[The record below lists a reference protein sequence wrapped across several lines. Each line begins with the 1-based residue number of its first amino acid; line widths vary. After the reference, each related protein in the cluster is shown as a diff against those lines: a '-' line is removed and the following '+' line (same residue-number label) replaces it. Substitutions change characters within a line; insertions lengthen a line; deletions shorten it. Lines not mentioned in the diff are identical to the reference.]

1 MMIRHTNKLVI
12 SSILSIVLTVMLSA
26 SSIQLAHAADINP
39 VRFVM
44 PNGLTVLVQEQH
56 ALPIVQIHA
65 LIKAGAAHDPSDKAG
80 LANLVAGL
88 LDEGTT
94 TRSANQIGEQ
104 IEFVGGALQ
113 AKAGEDFTTA
123 SARVLKKDIELG
135 FDLLADILLH
145 PAFADHELERVRSQI
160 LGEIQSEKD
169 DPGQVAGKAF
179 KQVVFPSHPY
189 RWPITGTEETLPKI
203 KRADVVQFY
212 TREYVPNQTIL
223 TIVGD
228 ITVDQARA
236 QLAKRFGA
244 WKRGDNS
251 TRTLAPPHQLEKSV
265 VKLIEKDLTQAT
277 ILMGHVGISRTNP
290 DYYAVTV
297 MNYILGAGGFSS
309 RLMDSIR
316 DNQGLAYHV
325 GSHFEANLMPGSFIV
340 SLQTRNE
347 AANQAITGVV
357 TELNRIREAPVTD
370 QELSEAKSYLVG
382 SFPLRVDTISK
393 LAEVLALVEL
403 YGLGLDYFSRYPKL
417 IEQVTKDDV
426 LRAAKQYLHPT
437 RYALVVVANQ
447 NKAKVKS

>member
-1 MMIRHTNKLVI
+1 MVIGLLMRRFIFSLV
-12 SSILSIVLTVMLSA
+12 
-26 SSIQLAHAADINP
+26 LATIFWQGSDQVTYAADINP

-56 ALPIVQIHA
+56 SLPIVQIHT
-65 LIKAGAAHDPSDKAG
+65 LIKAGAAHDPADKAG

-94 TRSANQIGEQ
+94 SRSANQIAEQ
-104 IEFVGGALQ
+104 IEFVGGALH

-123 SARVLKKDIELG
+123 SARVLKKDMELG

-160 LGEIQSEKD
+160 MGEMQSEKD

-179 KQVVFPSHPY
+179 KQIVFPSHPY
-189 RWPITGTEETLPKI
+189 RWPVTGTEDTLPKI

-212 TREYVPNQTIL
+212 AREYVPNQAIV

-236 QLAKRFGA
+236 QIAKRFGA
-244 WKRGDNS
+244 WKRGENGARVS
-251 TRTLAPPHQLEKSV
+251 ATSHQLEKSV

-316 DNQGLAYHV
+316 DKQGLAYHV
-325 GSHFEANLMPGSFIV
+325 GSHFEANLMPGPFIV

-370 QELSEAKSYLVG
+370 QELSDAKTYLIG

-393 LAEVLALVEL
+393 QAEVLALVEL

-417 IEQVTKDDV
+417 IDQVTKDDV
-426 LRAAKQYLHPT
+426 LRVARQYLHPS

-447 NKAKVKS
+447 SKAKVKS

>member
-1 MMIRHTNKLVI
+1 MVIRFLMRRFI
-12 SSILSIVLTVMLSA
+12 FSIVLATIFWQGSD
-26 SSIQLAHAADINP
+26 QFTYAADINP

-56 ALPIVQIHA
+56 SLPIVQIHT
-65 LIKAGAAHDPSDKAG
+65 LIKAGAAHDPADKAG

-94 TRSANQIGEQ
+94 SRSANQIAEQ
-104 IEFVGGALQ
+104 IEFVGGALH

-123 SARVLKKDIELG
+123 SARVLKKDMELG

-160 LGEIQSEKD
+160 MGEMQSEKD

-179 KQVVFPSHPY
+179 KQIVFPSHPY
-189 RWPITGTEETLPKI
+189 RWPVTGTEDTLPKI

-212 TREYVPNQTIL
+212 AREYVPNQAIV

-244 WKRGDNS
+244 WKRGENGA
-251 TRTLAPPHQLEKSV
+251 RVPAPSHQLEKSV

-316 DNQGLAYHV
+316 DKQGLAYHV
-325 GSHFEANLMPGSFIV
+325 GSHFEANLMPGPFIV

-370 QELSEAKSYLVG
+370 QELSDAKTYLIG

-393 LAEVLALVEL
+393 QAEVLALVEL

-417 IEQVTKDDV
+417 IDQVTKDDV
-426 LRAAKQYLHPT
+426 LRVARQYLHPS

-447 NKAKVKS
+447 SKAKVKS

>member
-1 MMIRHTNKLVI
+1 MNLRMH
-12 SSILSIVLTVMLSA
+12 SIALFILLLLHSA
-26 SSIQLAHAADINP
+26 TFPTAQAADITP

-65 LIKAGAAHDPSDKAG
+65 LIKAGAAQDPPDKPG
-80 LANLVAGL
+80 LANLVANL
-88 LDEGTT
+88 LDEGTA
-94 TRSANQIGEQ
+94 TRSSHQIAEQ

-123 SARVLKKDIELG
+123 FARVLKKDVELG

-145 PAFADHELERVRSQI
+145 PAFADQEVERVRSLV
-160 LGEIQSEKD
+160 LGEMQSEKD
-169 DPGQVAGKAF
+169 DPGQVASKAF
-179 KQVVFPSHPY
+179 KQIVFPNHPY
-189 RWPITGTEETLPKI
+189 RWPVTGTEESLPKI
-203 KRADVVQFY
+203 KRADLVQFY
-212 TREYVPNQTIL
+212 NREYLPNQTIL
-223 TIVGD
+223 TVVGD
-228 ITVDQARA
+228 VTVEQVRV
-236 QLAKRFGA
+236 QIAKRFTA
-244 WKRGDNS
+244 WKRAENGS
-251 TRTLAPPHQLEKSV
+251 RLLPTPHPLEKPV
-265 VKLIEKDLTQAT
+265 VRLIEKDLTQAT

-325 GSHFEANLMPGSFIV
+325 GSHFEANLMPGPFIV

-357 TELNRIREAPVTD
+357 TELNRIRDAPVTD
-370 QELSEAKSYLVG
+370 QELSEAKAYLIG
-382 SFPLRVDTISK
+382 SFPLRVDTTSK

-403 YGLGLDYFSRYPKL
+403 YGLGLDYFNRYPKL

-426 LRAAKQYLHPT
+426 LRAAKQYLNPG

-447 NKAKVKS
+447 QKAKVKS